1 MSSKKADQLA
11 AQFGANINRT
21 VAMRP
26 PLLGE
31 PAGAPAGSA
40 VDRYAGAVKSRAFA
54 ELPLDAIERDDG
66 QPREEFDPVELTKL
80 AESIKRFGQLAPIRV
95 RRDEARNRWVVLVG
109 ERRLRA
115 CRLAGL
121 DRVRVEFVERAMTDS
136 DILAEQVVENVVRA
150 DLRPVEEGR
159 AYRRL
164 MELNGWHI
172 EQLAETIGAEPT
184 TVHHRLG
191 LLRLPEDIAEQV
203 DQGTIRATAAYEISK
218 LPTEADQRAVASKV
232 LDEGLDYKETVAEV
246 RKRQPAAKAKGKAAA
261 SKARRP
267 TSQVFKTPSGARVT
281 VENRRGLDPS
291 LIVEALRQALEHA
304 EADLL
309 DSAHNGQAA

>member
-1 MSSKKADQLA
+1 MASKKAEQLA
-11 AQFGANINRT
+11 AQFGSNISRT

-26 PLLGE
+26 PLVGE
-31 PAGAPAGSA
+31 MSPAPAGGP

-54 ELPLDAIERDDG
+54 ELPLDAIERDET
-66 QPREEFDPVELTKL
+66 QPREEFDPAELHKL

-95 RRDEARNRWVVLVG
+95 RRDEDRQRWVVLVG
-109 ERRLRA
+109 ERRMRA

-121 DRVRVEFVERAMTDS
+121 DKVRVEFVERAMTDS
-136 DILAEQVVENVVRA
+136 DILAEQLVENVVRA

-164 MELNGWHI
+164 MDLNGWHI
-172 EQLAETIGAEPT
+172 EQLAETIGVEPT

-203 DQGTIRATAAYEISK
+203 DQGAIRATAAYEISK
-218 LPTEADQRAVASKV
+218 LPSAEDQREVASLV

-246 RKRQPAAKAKGKAAA
+246 RKRQPSAKAKGRGATAR
-261 SKARRP
+261 SKRP
-267 TSQVFKTPSGARVT
+267 TSAAFKTPSGARVT
-281 VENRRGLDPS
+281 VENKRGLDPA
-291 LIVEALRQALEHA
+291 LIVEALKQALEHA

-309 DSAHNGQAA
+309 DAAHGGQAA